1 MPDGKDHH
9 ADSGTRSGTQSFS
22 DSGSSGSGPPT
33 SIAAQRLSVGDRWRR
48 ASHGSLPGL
57 TSSTKGGTDDPKA
70 VADLH
75 KAAEDNDVY
84 RISECITPWA
94 GRGLSVNAKDP
105 LGRTPLHTAAAAGN
119 LVAAKLLITRGART
133 APPLPSQLPPRPFS
147 HALQHDVR
155 ARRASHDRPRHPQAR
170 RST

>member
-48 ASHGSLPGL
+48 ASSGSLPGL
-57 TSSTKGGTDDPKA
+57 TSSTKGGIDDPKA

-105 LGRTPLHTAAAAGN
+105 LGRTPLHTGGQLATDYA
-119 LVAAKLLITRGART
+119 VAWRRRG
-133 APPLPSQLPPRPFS
+133 PPVHEDVQLGMFDR
-147 HALQHDVR
+147 DR
-155 ARRASHDRPRHPQAR
+155 A
-170 RST
+170 